1 MDKQILTQIKLCRA
15 KFKQLRSFYSG
26 GEVTLVL
33 VDSYEVMASIMCL
46 SFLLD
51 EKSVTD
57 VGFKM
62 FLTLKISGL
71 RT

>member
-1 MDKQILTQIKLCRA
+1 MT
-15 KFKQLRSFYSG
+15 F
-26 GEVTLVL
+26 VL

-62 FLTLKISGL
+62 FLTLKIRGL